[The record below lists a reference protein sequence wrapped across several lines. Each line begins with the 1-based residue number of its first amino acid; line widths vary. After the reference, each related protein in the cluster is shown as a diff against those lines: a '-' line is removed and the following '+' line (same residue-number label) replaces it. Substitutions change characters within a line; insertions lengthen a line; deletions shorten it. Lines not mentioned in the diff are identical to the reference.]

1 MNTNMKERSMIDSFR
16 RMLCDSRGQGL
27 LEYILIISIVSI
39 AAFAAL
45 QFLGKKT
52 NNTMS
57 NDSLMIPG

>member
-1 MNTNMKERSMIDSFR
+1 MISSFN
-16 RMLCDSRGQGL
+16 RMLTDETAQGL

-45 QFLGKKT
+45 TFLGKKT

-57 NDSLMIPG
+57 NDALLIPG